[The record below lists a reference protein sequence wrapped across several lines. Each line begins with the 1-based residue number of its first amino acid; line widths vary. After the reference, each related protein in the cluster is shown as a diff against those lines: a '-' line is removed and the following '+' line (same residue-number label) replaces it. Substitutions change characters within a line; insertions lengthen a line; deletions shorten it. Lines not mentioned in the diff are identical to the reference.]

1 MLQQKLCFITLALT
15 VAKNKMEA
23 VKNWDMCCEEAL
35 HQGNMIG
42 LRSTKNSRTIC
53 NWYQDFRKERKIKVN
68 LLPGKH
74 NLPPLLQQNQD
85 ITIALKEF
93 GREHLH
99 ELSVELFLVH
109 IHNVILPKLHRRPK
123 NPFLLLQFGVYT
135 IPDHF

>member
-1 MLQQKLCFITLALT
+1 M
-15 VAKNKMEA
+15 
-23 VKNWDMCCEEAL
+23 
-35 HQGNMIG
+35 
-42 LRSTKNSRTIC
+42 
-53 NWYQDFRKERKIKVN
+53 KERKIKVN

-74 NLPPLLQQNQD
+74 NLPPFLQKNQD